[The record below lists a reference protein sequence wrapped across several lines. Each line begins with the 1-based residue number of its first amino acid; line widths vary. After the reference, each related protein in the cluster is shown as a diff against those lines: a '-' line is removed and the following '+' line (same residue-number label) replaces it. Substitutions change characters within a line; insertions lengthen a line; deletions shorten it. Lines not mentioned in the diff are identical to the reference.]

1 MSLLNKRIGT
11 LLLLALFVT
20 SSFMAVSPISET
32 IESEYLAQNN
42 DFGSTL
48 AGSVVNLSIP
58 YVDDYYGITDGIIDP
73 TEYAYTYTD
82 SVTGVNFY
90 AEHDGTTMYVGLEA
104 ITSGWIGFAWQNYTD
119 TFRSAGLNNSDVIVG
134 YSPGSLLGDYWR
146 VLPTDFVT
154 VHYILSLRNGTAIQ
168 EADYPD
174 DTSVEPIGNVPALQ
188 VYKDAIIGMRIGET
202 RHFTIPADQAY
213 TQPDHTLYGQDLIY
227 DIELTRISRAAEERF
242 DNPADQ
248 SQIVYSDEYGT
259 NTFQHLPD
267 ANQSRILHA
276 DGSDNGMY
284 TQLEFAI
291 LLNST
296 DTDDIPLLISSD
308 IQYPF
313 IFMFGTGEELNGLP
327 VKHTYWAE
335 PALVNV
341 EPNAP
346 PTLVIENPQ
355 DDAVL
360 DWVVNLQLN
369 ATDDWVTDA
378 SYRIDQEDWNFLEFD
393 LNSGFWEAPVDLS
406 PFDDGAHVITFNA
419 TDISNA
425 TAVASVNV
433 VIDRPY
439 APLLGMKVDVARLII
454 PTANFGSRVDDTY
467 TVVNNGSAP
476 ISSIDVYLPD
486 EYASNFLSMSAADL
500 DNNEVHLNR
509 LEDNGGM
516 LHWRLHFDEPIG
528 FQEQYS
534 FKTTM
539 QMTSL
544 FWLSN
549 PHDWEY
555 KLNFLKYPYLPY
567 IIRDAEFA
575 LGFEQGGSMV
585 PGEQIPDSTDKNLAP
600 FTMVDFT
607 VDLFLTN
614 VHVVADRTTKVTVNA
629 WGWLSYRE
637 TVTIINTGANALHA
651 TDFNIPAYS
660 TSITIF
666 DEVGVLAYSQN
677 NILHREF
684 NETST
689 ITINLDADRFGNGLE
704 SGFSYTFTIYYVIQ
718 TSSYQEVVENG
729 NQLDIPMADLSD
741 VLVREHIIDVI
752 LTSSVS
758 LIEATDGYRMF
769 YGIFDTTLRYTSY
782 NTTWENP
789 ISLEI
794 VYTTTLG
801 AVARPVIFSLMFGFI
816 GLIYVVLRKVEL
828 PEEVTGPRE
837 DDDIIDSQPKQVGAP
852 AELLREFANLYSK
865 KTALNMD
872 IEKLEAARR
881 RGKVKK
887 REYMIRER
895 DMKQQ
900 VEEIDDKLPSLR
912 ADMISYG
919 ARYRDLV
926 GQLEL
931 QDERIEGAKAGLR
944 QLLLRKKKQRISRVA
959 FEKSRQDYLKTIQKA
974 TSASDRILL
983 SLQEEAGDI

>member
-1 MSLLNKRIGT
+1 
-11 LLLLALFVT
+11 
-20 SSFMAVSPISET
+20 MAVSPISET
-32 IESEYLAQNN
+32 IESEYLAQNK
-42 DFGSTL
+42 DFGSNL
-48 AGSVVNLSIP
+48 AESVVNLSIP

-82 SVTGVNFY
+82 PVTGVNFY
-90 AEHDGTTMYVGLEA
+90 AEHNGTVMYVGLEA
-104 ITSGWIGFAWQNYTD
+104 RTSGWIGFAWQNYTD
-119 TFRSAGLNNSDVIVG
+119 SFTSSGLNNSDVTVG
-134 YSPGSLLGDYWR
+134 YSPGALLGEYWR
-146 VLPTDFVT
+146 VLPTDAVT
-154 VHYILSLRNGTAIQ
+154 VHYILSLRNGTEIQ

-174 DTSVEPIGNVPALQ
+174 DASVEPIGNVPALP
-188 VYKDAIIGMRIGET
+188 VYKDAIIGMRLGET

-213 TQPDHTLYGQDLIY
+213 TQPGHALYGEDLIY
-227 DIELTRISRAAEERF
+227 DVELTRISRNAVERF

-267 ANQSRILHA
+267 ANQSRILQA
-276 DGSDNGMY
+276 DGTDNGTY

-296 DTDDIPLLISSD
+296 DTDDIPLLTSTD

-313 IFMFGTGEELNGLP
+313 IFMFGTSEELNGLP
-327 VKHTYWAE
+327 VQHTYWAE
-335 PALVNV
+335 PALTNI

-360 DWVVNLQLN
+360 DWVVTLQLN
-369 ATDDWVTDA
+369 ATDDWVTNA
-378 SYRIDQEDWNFLEFD
+378 SYRIGQEDWNSLEFVLD
-393 LNSGFWEAPVDLS
+393 TGFWEATIDLTT
-406 PFDDGAHVITFNA
+406 FAEGAHVITFNA

-425 TAVASVNV
+425 TSVDSVNV

-439 APLLGMKVDVARLII
+439 APLLGMKVDVERLFI
-454 PTANFGSRVDDTY
+454 PTANFGSRIDDTY
-467 TVVNNGSAP
+467 TIVNNGSAP
-476 ISSIDVYLPD
+476 ISSIDVYLPND
-486 EYASNFLSMSAADL
+486 YASNFLSMSAIDL
-500 DNNEVHLNR
+500 DDNEVFLNR
-509 LEDNGGM
+509 LEDSDGM
-516 LHWRLHFDEPIG
+516 FHWRLHFDEPIG

-534 FKTTM
+534 FETTM

-555 KLNFLKYPYLPY
+555 ELSFIKYPYLPY
-567 IIRDAEFA
+567 IIRDAEFK

-585 PGEQIPDSTDKNLAP
+585 PGEQIPDSTDHNLAP
-600 FTMVDFT
+600 FTLTNFT

-614 VHVVADRTTKVTVNA
+614 VHVVADRTTTVTVNA

-637 TVTIINTGANALHA
+637 TVTIINTGANALHS

-666 DEVGVLAYSQN
+666 DEVGVLAQSQN

-684 NETST
+684 NESST
-689 ITINLDADRFGNGLE
+689 ITINLDADRFGKGLE
-704 SGFSYTFTIYYVIQ
+704 SGFSYTFTIDYVIQ
-718 TSSYQEVVENG
+718 TSSYQEVIANG
-729 NQLDIPMADLSD
+729 NRLDIPMADLSD
-741 VLVREHIIDVI
+741 ILVREHIIDVV

-758 LIEATDGYRMF
+758 LTEATDDYRMI
-769 YGIFDTTLRYTSY
+769 YGIFDTTLRYTAY

-789 ISLEI
+789 IALEI

-801 AVARPVIFSLMFGFI
+801 AVARPAIFSLMFGFI

-828 PEEVTGPRE
+828 PEEVMGPRE
-837 DDDIIDSQPKQVGAP
+837 DDDVIDSQPKQVGAP

-919 ARYRDLV
+919 SKYRDLV